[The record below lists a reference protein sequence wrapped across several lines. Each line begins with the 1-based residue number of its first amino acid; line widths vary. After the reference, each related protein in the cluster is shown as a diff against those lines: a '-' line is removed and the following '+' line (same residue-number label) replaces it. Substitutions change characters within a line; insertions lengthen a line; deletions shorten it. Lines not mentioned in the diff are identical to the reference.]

1 MLIARKKKE
10 ENIIEYLLYMFQIED
25 LIRAHEFDVDRLF
38 IRIIEPQIDDEQ
50 LANEYR
56 EWYRKLIQDMQS
68 QKKEKEGHIHD
79 LHEVQMELYYLH
91 NTLVNLVKD
100 EKYIAFY
107 TSAQPYLK
115 EFRQK
120 TTVQL
125 NDVDM
130 AVQALYM
137 KLLLK
142 LKGTEIHAETEKA
155 FDAMR
160 LMLAWLA
167 KAYHR
172 MKKGDLEF
180 YKN

>member
-1 MLIARKKKE
+1 MLIAQKKKE

-25 LIRAHEFDVDRLF
+25 LIRAHHLDVDLLF
-38 IRIIEPQIDDEQ
+38 ERIIEPQIHDDNLAEQ
-50 LANEYR
+50 YKN
-56 EWYRKLIQDMQS
+56 WYAGLIRSMKS
-68 QKKEKEGHIHD
+68 QKKETEGHLHEI
-79 LHEVQMELYYLH
+79 HEVQMELFYLH
-91 NTLVNLVKD
+91 NTLINLAKD
-100 EKYIAFY
+100 EKYIEIY
-107 TSAQPYLK
+107 VKAQPFLK

-120 TTVQL
+120 AITQL

-142 LKGTEIHAETEKA
+142 LKGKEIHAETEQA

-160 LMLAWLA
+160 EMLVHLA

-180 YKN
+180 FKN

>member
-25 LIRAHEFDVDRLF
+25 LIRAHQLDLDSLVA
-38 IRIIEPQIDDEQ
+38 RIIEPQIQDADLVEQ
-50 LANEYR
+50 YKN
-56 EWYRKLIQDMQS
+56 WYAGLIQQLKS
-68 QKKEKEGHIHD
+68 QKKEVSGHIYD
-79 LHEVQMELYYLH
+79 VHEVQMELFYLH
-91 NTLVNLVKD
+91 NTLVNLSKD
-100 EKYIAFY
+100 EKYIEKHER
-107 TSAQPYLK
+107 TQPFLK

-120 TTVQL
+120 STTQL

-130 AVQALYM
+130 AIQALYM

-142 LKGTEIHAETEKA
+142 LKGTEISEETEKA

-160 LMLAWLA
+160 DMLVHLA

-172 MKKGDLEF
+172 MKNGDMEF
-180 YKN
+180 FKN